1 MTLKERLLIVAA
13 EYARIRELSVS
24 RVSTLVFR
32 DGKVL
37 DRLAGS
43 ADLTTTR
50 YEGAMAWFSQNW
62 PDGEA
67 WPDGISR
74 PQMEAAR

>member
-1 MTLKERLLIVAA
+1 MTLKERLLSVAA
-13 EYARIRELSVS
+13 EYARNRELSVS

-37 DRLAGS
+37 DRLAGT
-43 ADLTTTR
+43 ADITTTR

-62 PDGEA
+62 PEGLA
-67 WPDGISR
+67 WPDGIAR
-74 PQMEAAR
+74 PSMEPAE